1 MRVGVDREPGR
12 FDVTPCHDA
21 DGTWAPGADCGDFPL
36 DPSVARQVGEALA
49 LRSFDV
55 GDGSEVQTI
64 RNIIGV
70 GPFPGSPG
78 NVTALDT
85 ERLVLLD
92 PFSGSAA
99 IFDATTGDVLP
110 IDPFIVPSD
119 AELFGDGVAICDF
132 GTGSIVLAT
141 GPTLA
146 DRSTLVEGLA
156 APTGLAADGDD
167 LYVSSAVTGTVL
179 KVVSNGEVLATPEP
193 ATSTVLAGPEGMTV
207 RSGGR
212 LVVVEGATGALQQID
227 LATGGV
233 TMVASGMSFLPALPG
248 LLPFL
253 GYPTTAPNRARS
265 CAWTP
270 RLTWVRALQTLF
282 RLWV

>member
-1 MRVGVDREPGR
+1 M
-12 FDVTPCHDA
+12 
-21 DGTWAPGADCGDFPL
+21 
-36 DPSVARQVGEALA
+36 
-49 LRSFDV
+49 
-55 GDGSEVQTI
+55 QTI

-70 GPFPGSPG
+70 GPFHGSPG
-78 NVTALDT
+78 NVTALDD

-92 PFSGSAA
+92 PFTGSAA

-110 IDPFIVPSD
+110 VDPFIVPSD

-132 GTGSIVLAT
+132 ATGSIVLAT

-167 LYVSSAVTGTVL
+167 LYVSSVVTGTVL

-193 ATSTVLAGPEGMTV
+193 ATATVLAGPEGMTV

-227 LATGGV
+227 LATGDV
-233 TMVASGMSFLPALPG
+233 TIVASGMSFLPALPG
-248 LLPFL
+248 LLPFQFL
-253 GYPTTAPNRARS
+253 NDVVVDEFDVLHINGDGASVIYTVGPS
-265 CAWTP
+265 EM
-270 RLTWVRALQTLF
+270 
-282 RLWV
+282 